1 MTNRPSQNSK
11 IFDEISDLGTMETG
25 LVMIGDQPPRERN
38 VPNQRLLVE
47 FSDAS
52 SPLIKSR
59 KSSDAKLDYSHITVE
74 LQTLDGLV
82 KDRTQCA
89 PNGYYF
95 IPVYD
100 KGSFMIKVKGP
111 KGWTWD
117 PDMASV
123 VVDQMGCN
131 GNDDINFRFTGL
143 ASIHCSSYTAIQDN
157 TRIIRLQEEVEWWHG
172 GGRHAAMYE
181 GESHGFKSLERLLA
195 KMAREGK
202 GRLAPVTLLWWDPRL
217 AGTPSFSV
225 SGRVLGVVG
234 GDSCLSKEGGPS
246 NVAVELLS
254 SADDLVSSVYTSSK
268 GDYFFKNVTPGR
280 YKLRASHPD
289 MTVGVRGSTEVE
301 LGFGNLVLDDIFS
314 VLGYEIRGFVVA
326 QGNPILG
333 VHIYLYSDDVV
344 EVECPQGVGH
354 GPGLKNALCHAVSD
368 ADGKFTF
375 KSIPCG
381 VYKLVPF
388 YKGENTVFDVSPAS
402 ATVSVEHSHVT
413 VPQKF
418 QVTGFSIGGRVVD
431 GNGAGVDGAQL
442 IVDGQERSV
451 TDESGYYKLDQVT
464 SKRYIIEAR
473 KKHYKFEIL
482 SDLLVLPNM
491 ASIPDIKAVSYDV
504 CGIVH
509 MVDASYHAKV
519 GLTHGPENVKP
530 QMKQV
535 DPYGKFCFQVPPGDY
550 RLSAVASTSESSS
563 ELMFLPP
570 YTDVS
575 VRSPLLD
582 IEFSQ
587 AQVNVHGK
595 VVCKEKCGSSVSIT
609 LLSLGAKGSR
619 NTIRLTDESNE
630 FTFPKV
636 FPGKYRIEAKHDT
649 ADADLKEDEWCWE
662 QSSIDFDVG
671 MEDVEGLLFT
681 QKGYLVD
688 VISSHDVNA
697 RIIHQDGE
705 PVNLKIKPVT
715 LRGEKFLVRGEIQVD
730 SSSVNSHELPESIFV
745 DVLDGDGVVAKLA
758 SSPDDVTDVA
768 VYNYSLWA
776 NRGQKVTFAPRDSR
790 YWLVDLTSLFLSYR
804 TLVSTRDVV
813 KKFLFYP
820 RQFQIIVAHEG
831 CLAPV
836 PIFTGR
842 LGLYIEGSVSP
853 PISGVSMRII
863 AAGDSHNAPLKK
875 GELAHE
881 TTTGP
886 DGVFLAGPLYDDISY
901 TVEASKPGYHLKA
914 IGPHS
919 FSCQKLGQVSVR
931 IYSKE
936 DAEEPFPSVL
946 LSLSGEDGYRNNSIT
961 GVGGLFIFEDLF
973 PGSFYLRPLLKEY
986 AFAPRAQAIEL
997 ESGETREAVFE
1008 ATRVAYSAMG
1018 VVTLLSGQAKEGI
1031 TIEARAELEG
1041 YYEETTSD
1049 SSGFYR
1055 LRGLLPDTTYVLKVT
1070 KKGAAGIERASPAS
1084 SIVKVGTADIKGLDF
1099 IVFEEPDRS
1108 ILSCHVEGEKI
1119 GDLDTQLWVEVK
1131 SANEPSRIV
1140 SSFPLPLSHFFWV
1153 RDLPK
1158 GKHLL
1163 QLRSSVPLSAHKFIS
1178 DTIEVDLEKHT
1189 QLHVGPLRYRV
1200 EESTHTQVK
1209 GFSLRNSNVRIRV
1222 DSKERSKET
1231 CYKEKD
1237 LLITSLLV
1245 AYWKK
1250 AYYRHPCT
1258 PSSETG
1264 SASRFSAL
1272 LRSRLIILAKLSCL
1286 FQSNAN

>member
-1 MTNRPSQNSK
+1 MAFVNS
-11 IFDEISDLGTMETG
+11 IIT
-25 LVMIGDQPPRERN
+25 
-38 VPNQRLLVE
+38 LLIILHFTSSYADSIHGCGGFIE
-47 FSDAS
+47 AS

-100 KGSFMIKVKGP
+100 KGSFMIKIKGP

-131 GNDDINFRFTGL
+131 GNEDINFRFTG
-143 ASIHCSSYTAIQDN
+143 
-157 TRIIRLQEEVEWWHG
+157 
-172 GGRHAAMYE
+172 
-181 GESHGFKSLERLLA
+181 
-195 KMAREGK
+195 
-202 GRLAPVTLLWWDPRL
+202 
-217 AGTPSFSV
+217 FSV

-234 GDSCLSKEGGPS
+234 GDSCVSKEGGPS
-246 NVAVELLS
+246 NVAVELFS
-254 SADDLVSSVYTSSK
+254 SADDLVSSVYTSSTR
-268 GDYFFKNVTPGR
+268 DYFFKNVTPGR

-289 MTVGVRGSTEVE
+289 MTVEVRGPTEVE

-314 VLGYEIRGFVVA
+314 VLGYEIRGFVAA

-344 EVECPQGVGH
+344 EVECPQGAGH
-354 GPGLKNALCHAVSD
+354 GPGIKKALCHAVSD

-381 VYKLVPF
+381 VYELVPF
-388 YKGENTVFDVSPAS
+388 YKGENTVFDVSPSS

-491 ASIPDIKAVSYDV
+491 AYIPDIKAVSYDV

-509 MVDASYHAKV
+509 MADASYHAKV

-535 DPYGKFCFQVPPGDY
+535 DKYGKFCFQVPPGDY
-550 RLSAVASTSESSS
+550 RLSAVASTTESSS

-575 VRSPLLD
+575 VRSPLLH

-587 AQVNVHGK
+587 AQVTVHGK

-609 LLSLGAKGSR
+609 LLRLGAKGNT

-649 ADADLKEDEWCWE
+649 ADAGQKEDEWCWE
-662 QSSIDFDVG
+662 QSSIDVDVG
-671 MEDVEGLLFT
+671 MEDVEGILFT

-688 VISSHDVNA
+688 VISSHDVDA
-697 RIIHQDGE
+697 RIIHQDRE
-705 PVNLKIKPVT
+705 PVYLKIKKGSQRLCVESPGIHYLEFVNSCIFFGSSSIKIDTGNLTPVT
-715 LRGEKFLVRGEIQVD
+715 LKGEKFLVRGEIQVD

-745 DVLDGDGVVAKLA
+745 DVLDGDGVVARLA

-790 YWLVDLTSLFLSYR
+790 
-804 TLVSTRDVV
+804 TLASTGDVV

-820 RQFQIIVAHEG
+820 RQFQIIVAHDG

-853 PISGVSMRII
+853 PISGVNMRII

-875 GELAHE
+875 GELALE

-886 DGVFLAGPLYDDISY
+886 DGDFLAGPLYDDISY

-914 IGPHS
+914 VGPHS
-919 FSCQKLGQVSVR
+919 FSCQKLGQVCVR

-961 GVGGLFIFEDLF
+961 GVGGRFIFEDLF

-997 ESGETREAVFE
+997 GSGEAREVVFE

-1070 KKGAAGIERASPAS
+1070 KKGGAGIERASPAS
-1084 SIVKVGTADIKGLDF
+1084 SIVKVGTTDIKGLDF

-1163 QLRSSVPLSAHKFIS
+1163 QLRSSVPLSSHKFIS

-1200 EESTHTQVK
+1200 EESTHTQELTLASVFPLVA
-1209 GFSLRNSNVRIRV
+1209 GVSVILLFLSMPRL
-1222 DSKERSKET
+1222 
-1231 CYKEKD
+1231 KD
-1237 LLITSLLV
+1237 LASGIAMSGSGLTT
-1245 AYWKK
+1245 KK
-1250 AYYRHPCT
+1250 EARKPVIRKKTY
-1258 PSSETG
+1258 
-1264 SASRFSAL
+1264 
-1272 LRSRLIILAKLSCL
+1272 
-1286 FQSNAN
+1286 